1 MLRIAIC
8 DKNKRQQSELLGFI
22 ANDTEIGDDYVT
34 ECFSNVCMVQKRLEG
49 HDFNF
54 DLLFLGLDVTGKEGL
69 SLAAYMREQKVDIDI
84 IFIAENDE
92 LIAEG
97 FHYRAFNFIV
107 KPVTYERFCYEM
119 AQYLKERRENQS
131 EYLSVLVQGKEQM
144 VSLSLVEYF
153 ISDARKIG
161 AVTAN
166 RKEPLWFYGKMNDLE
181 NKISKYGFLRCHQS
195 YLVNIQKITGMTS
208 EQIQTLNGVFPISRK
223 YSTSVREEWET
234 HKKIYHTKRMD
245 KDAGNHH
252 SGRRSEIVAADENST
267 VVITKNFAMGA
278 AKYGIVVGIR
288 GARQNDTFRL
298 YHDEE
303 MIIGRDGKQ
312 SQIVL
317 NDSIISRKHC
327 GIRFDGKEQCYYVCD
342 FSSNGTFAGGRQ
354 KLEKNKW
361 NRVERDT
368 LIQLVNDKC
377 SFMLV

>member
-8 DKNKRQQSELLGFI
+8 DRDKGQQSELLGFI

-34 ECFSNVCMVQKRLEG
+34 ECFSNVRMVQERLKG

-84 IFIAENDE
+84 IFIAENDK

-119 AQYLKERRENQS
+119 AQYLKERRESQS
-131 EYLSVLVQGKEQM
+131 EYLSLLVQGKEQM

-153 ISDARKIG
+153 TSDARKIG

-181 NKISKYGFLRCHQS
+181 DKISKYGFLRCHQS

-208 EQIQTLNGVFPISRK
+208 EQIQTKNGVFPISRK
-223 YSTSVREEWET
+223 YSASVREMWET
-234 HKKIYHTKRMD
+234 HKKVYYMKGRD
-245 KDAGNHH
+245 KDAINNH
-252 SGRRSEIVAADENST
+252 SGRRSEIVTADENST

-278 AKYGIVVGIR
+278 AKYGIVIGIR

-298 YHDEE
+298 YQDEE

-317 NDSIISRKHC
+317 NDSTISRKHC

-361 NRVERDT
+361 SRVERDT

>member
-8 DKNKRQQSELLGFI
+8 DRDKRQQSELLGFI

-34 ECFSNVCMVQKRLEG
+34 ECFSNVHMVQERLEG

-54 DLLFLGLDVTGKEGL
+54 DLLFLGLDVAGKEGL

-92 LIAEG
+92 FIAEG
-97 FHYRAFNFIV
+97 FRYKAFNFIV
-107 KPVTYERFCYEM
+107 RPVTYERFCYEM

-144 VSLSLVEYF
+144 VSLNLVEYF
-153 ISDARKIG
+153 TSDARKIG

-181 NKISKYGFLRCHQS
+181 DKISKYGFLRCHQS

-208 EQIQTLNGVFPISRK
+208 EQIQTKNGVFPISRK
-223 YSTSVREEWET
+223 YSTSVREKWET
-234 HKKIYHTKRMD
+234 HKKVYHAKRMD
-245 KDAGNHH
+245 KDVGNNH

-298 YHDEE
+298 YQDEE

-317 NDSIISRKHC
+317 NDSTISRKHC

-361 NRVERDT
+361 SRVERDT

>member
-8 DKNKRQQSELLGFI
+8 DRDKRQQSELLGFI

-34 ECFSNVCMVQKRLEG
+34 ECFSNVHMVLERLEG

-54 DLLFLGLDVTGKEGL
+54 DLLFLGLDVAGKEGL

-92 LIAEG
+92 FIAEG
-97 FHYRAFNFIV
+97 FRYRAFNFIV
-107 KPVTYERFCYEM
+107 RPVTYERFCYEM

-144 VSLSLVEYF
+144 VSLNLVEYF
-153 ISDARKIG
+153 TSDARKIG

-181 NKISKYGFLRCHQS
+181 DKISKYGFLRCHQS

-208 EQIQTLNGVFPISRK
+208 EQIQTKNGVFPISRK
-223 YSTSVREEWET
+223 YSTSVREKWET
-234 HKKIYHTKRMD
+234 HKKVYHAKRMD
-245 KDAGNHH
+245 KDVGNNH

-298 YHDEE
+298 YQDEE

-317 NDSIISRKHC
+317 NDSTISRKHC

-361 NRVERDT
+361 SRVERDT

>member
-8 DKNKRQQSELLGFI
+8 DRDKRQQSELLGFI

-34 ECFSNVCMVQKRLEG
+34 ECFSNVRMVQERLEG

-92 LIAEG
+92 FIAEG
-97 FHYRAFNFIV
+97 FRYRAFNFIV
-107 KPVTYERFCYEM
+107 RPVTYERFCYEM

-144 VSLSLVEYF
+144 IALNLVEYF
-153 ISDARKIG
+153 TSDARRIG

-181 NKISKYGFLRCHQS
+181 DKIARYGFLRCHQS

-208 EQIQTLNGVFPISRK
+208 EQVQTKNGVFPISRK
-223 YSTSVREEWET
+223 YSMSVREEWET
-234 HKKIYHTKRMD
+234 HKKVYHAKRMD
-245 KDAGNHH
+245 KDASNNH

-267 VVITKNFAMGA
+267 VVITKNFAMGT

-298 YHDEE
+298 YQDEE
-303 MIIGRDGKQ
+303 MIMGRDGKQ

-317 NDSIISRKHC
+317 NDSTISRKHC

-361 NRVERDT
+361 SRVERDT

>member
-8 DKNKRQQSELLGFI
+8 DRDKRQQSELLGFI

-34 ECFSNVCMVQKRLEG
+34 ECFSNVHMVQERLEG

-54 DLLFLGLDVTGKEGL
+54 DLLFLGLDVAGKEGL

-92 LIAEG
+92 FIAEG
-97 FHYRAFNFIV
+97 FRYRAFNFIV
-107 KPVTYERFCYEM
+107 RPVTYERFCYEM

-144 VSLSLVEYF
+144 VSLNLVEYF
-153 ISDARKIG
+153 TSDARKIG

-181 NKISKYGFLRCHQS
+181 DKISKYGFLRCHQS

-208 EQIQTLNGVFPISRK
+208 EQIQTKNGVFPISRK
-223 YSTSVREEWET
+223 YSTSVREKWET
-234 HKKIYHTKRMD
+234 HKKVYHAKRMD
-245 KDAGNHH
+245 KDVGNNH

-298 YHDEE
+298 YQDEE

-317 NDSIISRKHC
+317 NDSTISRKHC

-354 KLEKNKW
+354 KLENM
-361 NRVERDT
+361 
-368 LIQLVNDKC
+368 IP
-377 SFMLV
+377 

>member
-8 DKNKRQQSELLGFI
+8 DRDKRQQSELLGFI

-34 ECFSNVCMVQKRLEG
+34 ECFSNARMVQERLEG

-54 DLLFLGLDVTGKEGL
+54 DLLFLGLDVAGKEGL
-69 SLAAYMREQKVDIDI
+69 ALAAYMREQKVDIDI

-92 LIAEG
+92 FIAEG
-97 FHYRAFNFIV
+97 FRYRVFNFIV

-144 VSLSLVEYF
+144 VSLNLVEYF
-153 ISDARKIG
+153 TSDARKIG

-181 NKISKYGFLRCHQS
+181 DKISKYGFLRCHQS
-195 YLVNIQKITGMTS
+195 YLVNIQKIIGMTS
-208 EQIQTLNGVFPISRK
+208 EQIQTKNGVFPISRK
-223 YSTSVREEWET
+223 YSTSVREKWET
-234 HKKIYHTKRMD
+234 HKKVYHAKRMD
-245 KDAGNHH
+245 KDASNNH

-298 YHDEE
+298 YQDEE

-317 NDSIISRKHC
+317 NDSTISRKHC

-361 NRVERDT
+361 SRVERDT

>member
-8 DKNKRQQSELLGFI
+8 DRDKRQQSELLGFI

-34 ECFSNVCMVQKRLEG
+34 ECFSNARMVQERLEG

-54 DLLFLGLDVTGKEGL
+54 DLLFLGLDVAGKEGL

-92 LIAEG
+92 FIAEG
-97 FHYRAFNFIV
+97 FRYKAFNFIV
-107 KPVTYERFCYEM
+107 RPVTYERFCYEM

-144 VSLSLVEYF
+144 VSLNLVEYF
-153 ISDARKIG
+153 TSDARKIG

-181 NKISKYGFLRCHQS
+181 DKISKYGFLRCHQS

-208 EQIQTLNGVFPISRK
+208 EQIQTKNGVFPISRK
-223 YSTSVREEWET
+223 YSTSVREKWET
-234 HKKIYHTKRMD
+234 HKKVYHAKGMD
-245 KDAGNHH
+245 KDVGNNH

-298 YHDEE
+298 YQDEE

-317 NDSIISRKHC
+317 DDSTISRKHC

-361 NRVERDT
+361 SRVERDT

>member
-8 DKNKRQQSELLGFI
+8 DRDKRQQSELLGFI

-34 ECFSNVCMVQKRLEG
+34 ECFSNVHMVQERLEG

-54 DLLFLGLDVTGKEGL
+54 DLLFLGLDVAGKEGL

-92 LIAEG
+92 FIAEG
-97 FHYRAFNFIV
+97 FRYRAFNFIV
-107 KPVTYERFCYEM
+107 RPVTYERFCYEM

-144 VSLSLVEYF
+144 VSLNLVEYF
-153 ISDARKIG
+153 TSDARKIG

-181 NKISKYGFLRCHQS
+181 DKISKYGFLRCHQS

-208 EQIQTLNGVFPISRK
+208 EQIQTKNGVFPISRK
-223 YSTSVREEWET
+223 YSTSVREKWET
-234 HKKIYHTKRMD
+234 HKKVYHAKRMD
-245 KDAGNHH
+245 KDVGNNH

-298 YHDEE
+298 YQDEE

-317 NDSIISRKHC
+317 NDSTISRKHC

-361 NRVERDT
+361 SRVEHDT

>member
-8 DKNKRQQSELLGFI
+8 DRDKRQQSELLGFI

-34 ECFSNVCMVQKRLEG
+34 ECFSNVHMVQERLEG

-54 DLLFLGLDVTGKEGL
+54 DLLFLGLDVAGKEGL

-92 LIAEG
+92 FIAEG
-97 FHYRAFNFIV
+97 FRYRAFNFIV
-107 KPVTYERFCYEM
+107 RPVTYERFCYEM

-144 VSLSLVEYF
+144 VSLNLVEYF
-153 ISDARKIG
+153 TSDARKIG

-181 NKISKYGFLRCHQS
+181 DKISKYGFLRCHQS

-208 EQIQTLNGVFPISRK
+208 EQIQTKNGVFPISRK
-223 YSTSVREEWET
+223 YSTSVREKWET
-234 HKKIYHTKRMD
+234 HKKVYHAKRMD
-245 KDAGNHH
+245 KDVGNNH
-252 SGRRSEIVAADENST
+252 SGRRSEIVAASENST

-298 YHDEE
+298 YQDEE

-317 NDSIISRKHC
+317 NDSTISRKHC

-361 NRVERDT
+361 SRVERDT